1 MMMSKTMMSALAV
14 AATLAATGA
23 EAKWLRADTDN
34 FIIYSEGSEKSLRDF
49 AVTLQ
54 RFDATLRFRF
64 RVPTGTD
71 SARLPIYLLARSEE
85 VARLHGSPGSSIAG
99 FYVPATDGS
108 FAVSNRENYGDE
120 MGTPDSQQT
129 LFHEYS
135 HHFMKRYVTA
145 AFPAW
150 FIEGFAEYYSTVD
163 FDKQGRALIGKPARR
178 RAYGL
183 IELPKLPVEKLL
195 FERSGTLKGAQVE
208 VFYGRGWLL
217 THMLYNDPARTGQL
231 GAYMTAINAGIDPKK
246 AATDAFG
253 DLAQLDKDLNRY
265 VGRPLSYR
273 PTLEPIPVPNNI
285 TIIPLSAAENALLP
299 LRLER
304 MTADSGSERMTKVR
318 GNLRK
323 LAAAQPS
330 DPDTWFELAS
340 AEWEAGDDE
349 RDLAA
354 VRTALDKAL
363 TLKADHV
370 RANVLLARLNS
381 FELEEKGDYSA
392 GGWRSVRQ
400 PLQLA
405 NRTDPDDPIPLYAY
419 YQSFADQRVRPI
431 DIAVEGL
438 ARAFTLAPE
447 NLGVRMSYA
456 FSLANKGEF
465 DPAIKLAQSIAF
477 DPHGEGG
484 EQLLEQL
491 LAMRDRHAGKS
502 DTAPT
507 E

>member
-1 MMMSKTMMSALAV
+1 MQKGLFAGAALI
-14 AATLAATGA
+14 AALAATSA
-23 EAKWLRADTDN
+23 EAKWLRAETDN

-64 RVPTGTD
+64 RVPGGADGT
-71 SARLPIYLLARSEE
+71 RLPIYLLARSEE
-85 VARLHGSPGSSIAG
+85 VARLHGRPGSSVAGFYSPGS
-99 FYVPATDGS
+99 DGS

-129 LFHEYS
+129 LFHEYG

-150 FIEGFAEYYSTVD
+150 FVEGFAEYYSTVD
-163 FDKQGRALIGKPARR
+163 FDKQGKALIGKPARR

-195 FERSGTLKGAQVE
+195 FERTGALKSGQQVE

-217 THMLYNDPARTGQL
+217 THMLYNDPARAGQL
-231 GAYMTAINAGIDPKK
+231 SAYMTAINAGTDPRQ

-273 PTLEPIPVPNNI
+273 PTLEPIPVPTKI
-285 TIIPLSAAENALLP
+285 SIAPLSAAEDALLP

-304 MTADSGSERMTKVR
+304 MSADEGSERMTKVR
-318 GNLRK
+318 DNLKK
-323 LAAAQPS
+323 LAVTYPGDAGV
-330 DPDTWFELAS
+330 WFELAS
-340 AEWEAGDDE
+340 AEWALDKEE

-354 VRTALDKAL
+354 VRAAIDKAL
-363 TLKADHV
+363 AIKADHV
-370 RANVLLARLNS
+370 RANVLLARLNA
-381 FELEEKGDYSA
+381 FELDAKGDYSA
-392 GGWRSVRQ
+392 GAWRSVRQ

-405 NRTDPDDPIPLYAY
+405 NRTDPDDPIPLYAF
-419 YQSFADQRVRPI
+419 YQSFIDQRVRPI

-438 ARAFTLAPE
+438 GRAFALAPE
-447 NLGVRMSYA
+447 NVQVRISYA
-456 FSLANKGEF
+456 FALANKGDF

-477 DPHGEGG
+477 DPHGSGG
-484 EQLLEQL
+484 EGLLDQLE
-491 LAMRDRHAGKS
+491 AIRDLSKAKS
-502 DTAPT
+502 DAAAA